1 MPIFPQETQLDSEE
15 KNHHESFNQNEG
27 SADFRRTTLHLRF
40 NNSLFTVSFI
50 GVGLHNESSELIW
63 CTRLNMLDNG
73 LDRFLNTMTEVYI
86 YIYIVLYIYIYIKYE
101 ILS

>member
-1 MPIFPQETQLDSEE
+1 MPIFPQETQFDPEE
-15 KNHHESFNQNEG
+15 KNHHESSNQNEG
-27 SADFRRTTLHLRF
+27 SADFRRTTLHNLRF

-73 LDRFLNTMTEVYI
+73 LDRFLNTMTEVCVYI
-86 YIYIVLYIYIYIKYE
+86 YI
-101 ILS
+101 